1 MKTSIGKRPGAQTT
15 ASGGSVE
22 PLGGG
27 RARLRRALC
36 AHGAGMLAA
45 LALAAA
51 ALPAV
56 AQTYPSR
63 PVTLIVPWGAGGGTD
78 ATARIIGSLL
88 EKEIGQP
95 VTVVNRTGGSGVVGH
110 AAIASAAPDGYTI
123 GMATVEI
130 GMMHWQG
137 LTDLNGASYTPLAL
151 VNADPA
157 GVQVRADSPYK
168 TINDLLAAI
177 KANPGK
183 FKASG
188 TGQGGI
194 WHLAIAGLLR
204 DQKIDPAA
212 LPWVPSNGAAPG
224 LQDMIAGGVDVA
236 PVSLPESRSLI
247 DAGKVRSLA
256 IMNDKPSALYP
267 NVPTLK
273 SAVGSDWTMAA
284 WRGLVAPKGIPAEA
298 RDKLSAALK
307 KVAASKDYT
316 EFMAKQGYGV
326 IYADP
331 DDFAKFMAR
340 SDAELGATM
349 KAVGLVK

>member
-1 MKTSIGKRPGAQTT
+1 MHSP
-15 ASGGSVE
+15 S
-22 PLGGG
+22 
-27 RARLRRALC
+27 RRFLV
-36 AHGAGMLAA
+36 AA
-45 LALAAA
+45 ALAAA
-51 ALPAV
+51 TLAGTSVPVL

-63 PVTLIVPWGAGGGTD
+63 PITLIVPWGAGGGTD

-88 EKEIGQP
+88 EKELGQP

-110 AAIASAAPDGYTI
+110 AAIASAPPDGYTI

-130 GMMHWQG
+130 SMMHWQG
-137 LTDLNGASYTPLAL
+137 LTELNGASYTPIGL

-157 GVQVRADSPYK
+157 GIQVRADAPYK
-168 TINDLLAAI
+168 TVGDLLSAI

-224 LQDMIAGGVDVA
+224 LQDMVAGGVEVA
-236 PVSLPESRSLI
+236 PVSLPEARSLI

-256 IMNDKPSALYP
+256 IMADKPSALYP

-273 SAVGSDWTMAA
+273 SVTGSDWTMAA
-284 WRGLVAPKGIPAEA
+284 WRGIVAPKGIPADA
-298 RDKLSAALK
+298 REKLSAAVR
-307 KVAASKDYT
+307 KVAASKEYT
-316 EFMAKQGYGV
+316 DFMAQRGFGV
-326 IYADP
+326 IYAGP
-331 DDFAKFMAR
+331 EDFGRFMAK
-340 SDAELGATM
+340 SDTDLGATM
-349 KAVGLVK
+349 KAVGIAK

>member
-1 MKTSIGKRPGAQTT
+1 MSD
-15 ASGGSVE
+15 S
-22 PLGGG
+22 PL
-27 RARLRRALC
+27 RSRRSLFAC
-36 AHGAGMLAA
+36 AAGA
-45 LALAAA
+45 LAGLSLLA
-51 ALPAV
+51 ALPAA
-56 AQTYPSR
+56 AQTYPSW
-63 PVTLIVPWGAGGGTD
+63 PITLIVPWGAGGGTD
-78 ATARIIGSLL
+78 ATARIIASLL
-88 EKEIGQP
+88 EKDIGQP

-110 AAIASAAPDGYTI
+110 SAIASATPDGYTI
-123 GMATVEI
+123 GIATVEI

-137 LTDLNGASYTPLAL
+137 LTELTGASYTPLAL

-157 GVQVRADSPYK
+157 GIQVRADSPYK
-168 TINDLLAAI
+168 TANDLLAAI

-224 LQDMIAGGVDVA
+224 LQDMIAGGVEVA
-236 PVSLPESRSLI
+236 PVSLPEARSLI

-256 IMNDKPSALYP
+256 IMSDSPSALYP

-273 SAVGSDWTMAA
+273 AATGSSWTMAA
-284 WRGLVAPKGIPAEA
+284 WRGIVAPKGIPADA
-298 RDKLSAALK
+298 RDKLSAALRK
-307 KVAASKDYT
+307 IVASKDYT
-316 EFMAKQGYGV
+316 DFMGKQGYGV
-326 IYADP
+326 IYAGP
-331 DDFAKFMAR
+331 DDFAKFMSK
-340 SDAELGATM
+340 SDADMGATM

>member
-1 MKTSIGKRPGAQTT
+1 MTVLSKLS
-15 ASGGSVE
+15 
-22 PLGGG
+22 
-27 RARLRRALC
+27 RRAFSARSSRALV
-36 AHGAGMLAA
+36 ALTLAAATTAA
-45 LALAAA
+45 LAQA
-51 ALPAV
+51 
-56 AQTYPSR
+56 YPSR
-63 PVTLIVPWGAGGGTD
+63 PITLIVPWGAGGGTD

-88 EKEIGQP
+88 EKDLGQP

-110 AAIASAAPDGYTI
+110 SAIASATPDGYTL

-137 LTDLNGASYTPLAL
+137 LTELSGTSYTPLGL

-168 TINDLLAAI
+168 TVQDLLAAI

-224 LQDMIAGGVDVA
+224 LQDMIAGGVEVA
-236 PVSLPESRSLI
+236 PTSLPEARSLI

-256 IMNDKPSALYP
+256 VMNPTPSALYP

-273 SAVGSDWTMAA
+273 AALGSDWTMAA

-298 RDKLSAALK
+298 RDKLSAAIR
-307 KVAASKDYT
+307 KVVASKDYT

-326 IYADP
+326 IYAAP
-331 DDFAKFMAR
+331 DDFAKFMAK
-340 SDAELGATM
+340 SDSELGATM

>member
-1 MKTSIGKRPGAQTT
+1 MHSP
-15 ASGGSVE
+15 S
-22 PLGGG
+22 
-27 RARLRRALC
+27 RRFLV
-36 AHGAGMLAA
+36 AA
-45 LALAAA
+45 ALAAA
-51 ALPAV
+51 TLAGTSVPVL

-88 EKEIGQP
+88 EKELGQP

-110 AAIASAAPDGYTI
+110 AAIASAPPDGYTI

-130 GMMHWQG
+130 SMMHWQG
-137 LTDLNGASYTPLAL
+137 LTELNGASYTPIGL

-157 GVQVRADSPYK
+157 GIQVRADAPYK
-168 TINDLLAAI
+168 TVGDLLTAI

-224 LQDMIAGGVDVA
+224 LQDMVAGGVEVA
-236 PVSLPESRSLI
+236 PVSLPEARSLI

-256 IMNDKPSALYP
+256 IMADKPSALYP

-273 SAVGSDWTMAA
+273 SVTGSDWTMAA
-284 WRGLVAPKGIPAEA
+284 WRGIVAPKGIPADA
-298 RDKLSAALK
+298 RDKLSAAVR
-307 KVAASKDYT
+307 KVAASKEYT
-316 EFMAKQGYGV
+316 DFMAQRGFGV
-326 IYADP
+326 IYAGP
-331 DDFAKFMAR
+331 EEFGRFMAK
-340 SDAELGATM
+340 SDTDLGATM
-349 KAVGLVK
+349 KAVGIAK

>member
-1 MKTSIGKRPGAQTT
+1 MRTIS
-15 ASGGSVE
+15 
-22 PLGGG
+22 
-27 RARLRRALC
+27 RRIISAC
-36 AHGAGMLAA
+36 
-45 LALAAA
+45 ALAAA
-51 ALPAV
+51 ALAV
-56 AQTYPSR
+56 WPLSAAAQNYPSR
-63 PVTLIVPWGAGGGTD
+63 PITLIVPWGAGGGTD

-88 EKEIGQP
+88 EKELGQP

-110 AAIASAAPDGYTI
+110 AAIASAPPDGYTI

-130 GMMHWQG
+130 SMMHWQG
-137 LTDLNGASYTPLAL
+137 LTELNGASYTPIGL

-157 GVQVRADSPYK
+157 GIEVRADSPYK
-168 TINDLLAAI
+168 TVQDLLAAI

-204 DQKIDPAA
+204 DQKIDPSA

-224 LQDMIAGGVDVA
+224 LQDMVAGGVEVA
-236 PVSLPESRSLI
+236 PVSLPEARSLI

-256 IMNDKPSALYP
+256 VMADKPAALYP

-273 SAVGSDWTMAA
+273 AAIGSDWTMAA
-284 WRGLVAPKGIPAEA
+284 WRGIVAPKGIPNDV
-298 RDKLSAALK
+298 RDRLATALR
-307 KVAASKDYT
+307 KVAASKEYT
-316 EFMAKQGYGV
+316 DFMAQRGFGV
-326 IYADP
+326 IYAGP
-331 DDFAKFMAR
+331 DDFGKFMAK
-340 SDAELGATM
+340 SDTDLGATM

>member
-1 MKTSIGKRPGAQTT
+1 MRTIS
-15 ASGGSVE
+15 
-22 PLGGG
+22 
-27 RARLRRALC
+27 RRILS
-36 AHGAGMLAA
+36 AGV
-45 LALAAA
+45 LAAA
-51 ALPAV
+51 ALAV
-56 AQTYPSR
+56 WPLTAAAQNYPSR
-63 PVTLIVPWGAGGGTD
+63 PITLIVPWGAGGGTD

-88 EKEIGQP
+88 EKELGQP

-110 AAIASAAPDGYTI
+110 AAIASAPPDGYTI

-130 GMMHWQG
+130 SMMHWQG
-137 LTDLNGASYTPLAL
+137 LTDLNGASYTPIGL

-157 GVQVRADSPYK
+157 GIEVRADAPYK
-168 TINDLLAAI
+168 TVQDLLAAI

-204 DQKIDPAA
+204 DQKIDPSA

-224 LQDMIAGGVDVA
+224 LQDMVAGGVEVA
-236 PVSLPESRSLI
+236 PVSLPEARSLI

-256 IMNDKPSALYP
+256 VMADKPAALYP

-273 SAVGSDWTMAA
+273 AATGSDWTMAA
-284 WRGLVAPKGIPAEA
+284 WRGIVAPKGIPNDA
-298 RDKLSAALK
+298 RDKLAAAVR
-307 KVAASKDYT
+307 KVVASKEYT
-316 EFMAKQGYGV
+316 DFMAQRGFGV
-326 IYADP
+326 IYAGP
-331 DDFAKFMAR
+331 EDFGKFMAK
-340 SDAELGATM
+340 SDTALGATM

>member
-1 MKTSIGKRPGAQTT
+1 MHSP
-15 ASGGSVE
+15 S
-22 PLGGG
+22 
-27 RARLRRALC
+27 RRFLV
-36 AHGAGMLAA
+36 AA
-45 LALAAA
+45 ALAAA
-51 ALPAV
+51 TLAGTSVPVL

-88 EKEIGQP
+88 EKELGQP

-110 AAIASAAPDGYTI
+110 AAIASAPPDGYTI

-130 GMMHWQG
+130 SMMHWQG
-137 LTDLNGASYTPLAL
+137 LTELNGASYTPIGL

-157 GVQVRADSPYK
+157 GIQVRADAPYK
-168 TINDLLAAI
+168 TVGDLLTAI

-224 LQDMIAGGVDVA
+224 LQDMVAGGVEVA
-236 PVSLPESRSLI
+236 PVSLPEARSLI

-256 IMNDKPSALYP
+256 IMADKPSALYP

-273 SAVGSDWTMAA
+273 SVTGSDWTMAA
-284 WRGLVAPKGIPAEA
+284 WRGIVAPKGIPADA
-298 RDKLSAALK
+298 RDKLSAAVR
-307 KVAASKDYT
+307 KVAASKEYT
-316 EFMAKQGYGV
+316 DFMAQRGFGV
-326 IYADP
+326 IYAGP
-331 DDFAKFMAR
+331 EDFGRFMAKA
-340 SDAELGATM
+340 DTDLGATM
-349 KAVGLVK
+349 KAVGIAK